1 MIGFLIVIGL
11 SAMSVYPETK
21 KESDKT
27 DSANDD
33 NGDAAPS
40 TPKRKTR
47 SDESQPL
54 GTIETPAGR
63 RSARIARRKED

>member
-1 MIGFLIVIGL
+1 
-11 SAMSVYPETK
+11 MSVYPETK
-21 KESDKT
+21 KESDDKT

-40 TPKRKTR
+40 TPKRKMR
-47 SDESQPL
+47 SGGSQPL